1 MKKIYISIFAI
12 SLTISAFAQ
21 IDSQGLTVENIKKA
35 KTNLE
40 LNSNKF
46 TASTLLP
53 IWSEDFANGIPT
65 TWENSTVPWVYR
77 GTSTS
82 PSNQVG
88 GQGAYSGI
96 SNSPSTNNPISS
108 PTASNGF
115 LIFDSDYYDNNGVA
129 GAFGTGSYPTPHNGE
144 LLTDMIDLSSY
155 SDVTLKMNSYF
166 RTYAGQAFIDFYV
179 SGVFQER
186 LQVHTNLAVN
196 ESSSIDEVILS
207 RIPFSVVGNSDV
219 QMSFVF
225 EGSTNSNNGFSG
237 YYFWQMDDLE
247 LIETPLNMI
256 EIEDVVVGGFWL
268 DYSNYTGSGL
278 NTIIGLDYTVTP
290 TSQLANHP
298 YVIEG
303 VLRNSGANDQL
314 STLKYEVYGAAGSY
328 SGASIP
334 TNVNAN
340 SATNT
345 MDSMVVA
352 ANPPL
357 SPVVGAYG
365 VSIWAESDSSGVIT
379 NTSDTV
385 LRGIEISDYIYAKD
399 YGTDING
406 DAPANWIVG
415 GPEDQWHF
423 TTRFEMYADE
433 QLYSLRVYIS
443 DESVAG
449 AEIKA
454 VVYEL
459 DTTISNA
466 DGGVILL
473 NESDNYTI
481 TTQDLGAWV
490 DILFDSPVDLY
501 NGYAYEVGIAGF
513 VHPTDSAF
521 IGTSGLS
528 MYNGEHSVFDEFGLN
543 PNDAANQGVPT
554 WYYLTRTPMVRMNFD
569 PSSVSAVSDMK
580 QTTFTTYPNPTN
592 GIFIIELGEVAKY
605 DVTVNNVLG
614 QTVLST
620 VTNGINTTIDLS
632 AFDKG
637 IYTVELKDEN
647 AIYTEKVI
655 VE

>member
-46 TASTLLP
+46 TASTLLT
-53 IWSEDFANGIPT
+53 IWSEDFDSGIPS

-77 GTSTS
+77 GASTS
-82 PSNQVG
+82 PSNSVG

-96 SNSPSTNNPISS
+96 NNSPSTNNPISS

-115 LIFDSDYYDNNGVA
+115 LIFDSDYFDNNGVA

-256 EIEDVVVGGFWL
+256 EIEDVVVGGFWI
-268 DYSNYTGSGL
+268 DYANYTGSGL

-385 LRGIEISDYIYAKD
+385 IKGIEISDYIYAKD
-399 YGTDING
+399 NGTDVNG
-406 DAPANWIVG
+406 DPAGNWIVG

-433 QLYSLRVYIS
+433 QLTSLRVYIS

-569 PSSVSAVSDMK
+569 PSSVSAVSDVK
-580 QTTFTTYPNPTN
+580 QTIFNTYPNPTN

-620 VTNGINTTIDLS
+620 ITNGMNTTIDLS

-637 IYTVELKDEN
+637 IYTVELKDAN

>member
-1 MKKIYISIFAI
+1 MKKIYISIFALSI
-12 SLTISAFAQ
+12 AISAFSQ
-21 IDSQGLTVENIKKA
+21 IDSRALTIEDGKKA
-35 KTNLE
+35 KKNIAS
-40 LNSNKF
+40 NSNKF
-46 TASTLLP
+46 TVSSSLP
-53 IWSEDFANGIPT
+53 IWSEDFANGLPA

-77 GTSTS
+77 GGQTS
-82 PSNQVG
+82 PSNAVG
-88 GQGAYSGI
+88 SQGAYASAGD
-96 SNSPSTNNPISS
+96 PISS
-108 PTASNGF
+108 PTSNNGF

-186 LQVHTNLAVN
+186 VQVHANLAVN
-196 ESSSIDEVILS
+196 ESSFVDEVILS
-207 RIPFSVVGNSDV
+207 RIPFSVVGNADV

-225 EGSTNSNNGFSG
+225 EGSANSNNGFSG
-237 YYFWQMDDLE
+237 YYFWQMDDIE

-256 EIEDVVVGGFWL
+256 EIEDVVVGGFWI
-268 DYSNYTGSGL
+268 DYANYTGSGL

-290 TSQLANHP
+290 VSQLANHP

-303 VLRNSGANDQL
+303 VLRNSGANDQT

-328 SGASIP
+328 SGTSNSTIVA
-334 TNVNAN
+334 AY
-340 SATNT
+340 SATNVI
-345 MDSMVVA
+345 DSMVVA

-357 SPVVGAYG
+357 SPVIGAYE
-365 VSIWAESDSSGVIT
+365 VSIWAESDSLGLIT
-379 NTSDTV
+379 TTSDTL

-399 YGTDING
+399 NGTNING
-406 DAPANWIVG
+406 SSDDNWIVG
-415 GPEDQWHF
+415 GPGDQWHF

-433 QLYSLRVYIS
+433 SLYALRAYIS
-443 DESVAG
+443 DESVVG

-473 NESDNYTI
+473 NESDNYAI
-481 TTQDLGAWV
+481 TAQDLGAWV
-490 DILFDSPVDLY
+490 DIVFADPVDLY
-501 NGYAYEVGIAGF
+501 SGYAYEVGVAGF

-521 IGTSGLS
+521 IGTSGQS
-528 MYNGEHSVFDEFGLN
+528 MYNGEHSLFDEFGLN
-543 PNDAANQGVPT
+543 PNDVANQGLPT

-569 PSSVSAVSDMK
+569 PGNANSVADMK
-580 QTTFTTYPNPTN
+580 QTIFTTYPNPSN
-592 GIFIIELGEVAKY
+592 GIFIIELGQVAKY
-605 DVTVNNVLG
+605 NVLVSNVLG
-614 QTVLST
+614 QIVFSAT
-620 VTNGINTTIDLS
+620 INEMSTTIDLS
-632 AFDKG
+632 SFDKG
-637 IYTVELKDEN
+637 IYTVELKNEKEV
-647 AIYTEKVI
+647 YTEKVI

>member
-82 PSNQVG
+82 PNNQVG

-129 GAFGTGSYPTPHNGE
+129 GAFGTGIYPTPHNGE

-256 EIEDVVVGGFWL
+256 EIEDVVVGGFW
-268 DYSNYTGSGL
+268 
-278 NTIIGLDYTVTP
+278 I
-290 TSQLANHP
+290 
-298 YVIEG
+298 
-303 VLRNSGANDQL
+303 
-314 STLKYEVYGAAGSY
+314 
-328 SGASIP
+328 
-334 TNVNAN
+334 
-340 SATNT
+340 
-345 MDSMVVA
+345 
-352 ANPPL
+352 
-357 SPVVGAYG
+357 
-365 VSIWAESDSSGVIT
+365 
-379 NTSDTV
+379 
-385 LRGIEISDYIYAKD
+385 
-399 YGTDING
+399 
-406 DAPANWIVG
+406 
-415 GPEDQWHF
+415 
-423 TTRFEMYADE
+423 
-433 QLYSLRVYIS
+433 
-443 DESVAG
+443 
-449 AEIKA
+449 
-454 VVYEL
+454 
-459 DTTISNA
+459 
-466 DGGVILL
+466 
-473 NESDNYTI
+473 
-481 TTQDLGAWV
+481 
-490 DILFDSPVDLY
+490 
-501 NGYAYEVGIAGF
+501 
-513 VHPTDSAF
+513 
-521 IGTSGLS
+521 
-528 MYNGEHSVFDEFGLN
+528 
-543 PNDAANQGVPT
+543 
-554 WYYLTRTPMVRMNFD
+554 
-569 PSSVSAVSDMK
+569 
-580 QTTFTTYPNPTN
+580 
-592 GIFIIELGEVAKY
+592 
-605 DVTVNNVLG
+605 
-614 QTVLST
+614 
-620 VTNGINTTIDLS
+620 
-632 AFDKG
+632 
-637 IYTVELKDEN
+637 
-647 AIYTEKVI
+647 
-655 VE
+655 

>member
-1 MKKIYISIFAI
+1 MKKIYISIFAL
-12 SLTISAFAQ
+12 SLAINAFTQ
-21 IDSQGLTVENIKKA
+21 IDSQGLTVEDVKKV
-35 KTNLE
+35 KKNLE
-40 LNSNKF
+40 LNSNKL
-46 TASTLLP
+46 TASAISP

-96 SNSPSTNNPISS
+96 TNSPSTNNPISS
-108 PTASNGF
+108 PTSNNGF

-129 GAFGTGSYPTPHNGE
+129 GAFGTGIYPTPHNGE
-144 LLTDMIDLSSY
+144 LLTEMIDLSSY

-207 RIPFSVVGNSDV
+207 RIPFSVVGNADV

-247 LIETPLNMI
+247 LIETPLNII
-256 EIEDVVVGGFWL
+256 EIEDVVVGGFWI
-268 DYSNYTGSGL
+268 DYANYSGSGL

-298 YVIEG
+298 YVVEG
-303 VLRNSGANDQL
+303 VLRNSGANDQMT
-314 STLKYEVYGAAGSY
+314 TLKYEVYGASGSY
-328 SGASIP
+328 SGASIA
-334 TNVNAN
+334 TNVSAN
-340 SATNT
+340 SAINNI
-345 MDSMVVA
+345 DSMVVA
-352 ANPPL
+352 ANPSL
-357 SPVVGAYG
+357 SPVVGNYG
-365 VSIWAESDSSGVIT
+365 VSIWAESDSSGVIIA
-379 NTSDTV
+379 TSDTV

-399 YGTDING
+399 NGTDING
-406 DAPANWIVG
+406 DPDGNWIVG
-415 GPEDQWHF
+415 GPDDQWHF

-433 QLYSLRVYIS
+433 QLTSLRTYIS

-454 VVYEL
+454 IVYEL

-481 TTQDLGAWV
+481 TAQDLGAWV
-490 DILFDSPVDLY
+490 DIPFADPVDLY

-521 IGTSGLS
+521 IGTSGQS
-528 MYNGEHSVFDEFGLN
+528 MYNGEHSLFDEFGLN
-543 PNDAANQGVPT
+543 PNDVANQGIPT

-569 PSSVSAVSDMK
+569 PSNISSFYDLK
-580 QTTFTTYPNPTN
+580 QTIFTIYPNPTN
-592 GIFIIELGEVAKY
+592 GIFIVELGEVAKY
-605 DVTVNNVLG
+605 DITVNNVLG
-614 QTVLST
+614 QTVFST
-620 VTNGINTTIDLS
+620 STNGMNTNINLS
-632 AFDKG
+632 EFDKG

-647 AIYTEKVI
+647 SIYIEKII

>member
-1 MKKIYISIFAI
+1 MKKLYISIFAL
-12 SLTISAFAQ
+12 SLTISALSQ
-21 IDSQGLTVENIKKA
+21 IDSQILTIEGGKKS
-35 KTNLE
+35 KQNLE

-46 TASTLLP
+46 AVPASLP
-53 IWSEDFANGIPT
+53 FWSEDFTNGIPT

-77 GTSTS
+77 GTSAFPNNS
-82 PSNQVG
+82 VG

-96 SNSPSTNNPISS
+96 SNSPSTNDPISS
-108 PTASNGF
+108 PTANNGF

-129 GAFGTGSYPTPHNGE
+129 GAFGSGSYPTPHNGE
-144 LLTDMIDLSSY
+144 LLTEMIDLSSY

-179 SGVFQER
+179 SGVFVER
-186 LQVHTNLAVN
+186 IQVHTNLAVN
-196 ESSSIDEVILS
+196 ESSFIDEVIMA
-207 RIPFSVVGNSDV
+207 RVPFSVVGNADV
-219 QMSFVF
+219 QISFVF

-247 LIETPLNMI
+247 LIETPLNLI
-256 EIEDVVVGGFWL
+256 DIEDIVVGGFWI
-268 DYSNYTGSGL
+268 DYVNYTGSGSNDL
-278 NTIIGLDYTVTP
+278 VGLDYTVTP
-290 TSQLANHP
+290 VSQLANHP

-303 VLRNSGANDQL
+303 VLRNSGASDQM

-328 SGASIP
+328 SGGSNPI
-334 TNVNAN
+334 NVSAY

-345 MDSMVVA
+345 VDSIVVA

-357 SPVVGAYG
+357 SPAVGAYG
-365 VSIWAESDSSGVIT
+365 VSIWAESDSLGVIT
-379 NTSDTV
+379 ATSDTV

-399 YGTDING
+399 NGTNANG
-406 DAPANWIVG
+406 NPDGNWIVG
-415 GPEDQWHF
+415 GPGDQWHF
-423 TTRFEMYADE
+423 TTRFEMYANE
-433 QLYSLRVYIS
+433 SLYALRTYIS
-443 DESVAG
+443 DESVVG

-454 VVYEL
+454 VVYEV

-466 DGGVILL
+466 DGGVILWD
-473 NESDNYTI
+473 ESDNYII
-481 TTQDLGAWV
+481 TSQDLGAWV
-490 DILFDSPVDLY
+490 DIVFSSPVDLY

-521 IGTSGLS
+521 IGTSGQS
-528 MYNGEHSVFDEFGLN
+528 MYNGEHSLFDEFGLN

-569 PSSVSAVSDMK
+569 PGSASTVSDMK
-580 QTTFTTYPNPTN
+580 QTIFTTFPNPTN
-592 GIFIIELGEVAKY
+592 GIFIIKLGEVAKY

-614 QTVLST
+614 QTVFSSSI
-620 VTNGINTTIDLS
+620 NGINTTIDLS
-632 AFDKG
+632 TFDKG

-647 AIYTEKVI
+647 VIYTEKII

>member
-1 MKKIYISIFAI
+1 MKKLYISIFAL

-21 IDSQGLTVENIKKA
+21 MDSQGLTVENGKKA
-35 KTNLE
+35 KQNLE

-46 TASTLLP
+46 TTSAPLT

-77 GTSTS
+77 GASTS
-82 PSNQVG
+82 PSNAVG

-96 SNSPSTNNPISS
+96 NNSPSTNNPISS
-108 PTASNGF
+108 PTANNGF
-115 LIFDSDYYDNNGVA
+115 LIFDSDYYDNNGAA
-129 GAFGTGSYPTPHNGE
+129 GAFGSGTYPTPHNGE

-155 SDVTLKMNSYF
+155 SDVTLKMNSFF
-166 RTYAGQAFIDFYV
+166 RTYAGQAFIDFYF

-186 LQVHTNLAVN
+186 VQVHTNLAVN
-196 ESSSIDEVILS
+196 ESSFIDEVILL
-207 RIPFSVVGNSDV
+207 RVPFSVVGNADV

-237 YYFWQMDDLE
+237 YYFWQIDDLE
-247 LIETPLNMI
+247 LIETPLNLI
-256 EIEDVVVGGFWL
+256 EIEDVVVGGFWI
-268 DYSNYTGSGL
+268 DYANYTALGST
-278 NTIIGLDYTVTP
+278 TIVGLDYTVTP

-303 VLRNSGANDQL
+303 VLRNSGASDQM

-328 SGASIP
+328 SGASNAI
-334 TNVNAN
+334 NVNA
-340 SATNT
+340 SSSTNAV
-345 MDSMVVA
+345 DSMVVA

-357 SPVVGAYG
+357 SPAVGAYG
-365 VSIWAESDSSGVIT
+365 ISIWAESDSSGVIT
-379 NTSDTV
+379 TSSDTV
-385 LRGIEISDYIYAKD
+385 IRGIEISNYIYAKD
-399 YGTDING
+399 NGTNASG
-406 DAPANWIVG
+406 DPSGNWIVG
-415 GPEDQWHF
+415 GPGDQWHF

-433 QLYSLRVYIS
+433 SLYALRTYIS
-443 DESVAG
+443 DESVIG

-473 NESDNYTI
+473 DESDNYII
-481 TTQDLGAWV
+481 TAQDLGAWV
-490 DILFDSPVDLY
+490 DIPFDGVVDLY
-501 NGYAYEVGIAGF
+501 NGWAYEVGIAGF

-521 IGTSGLS
+521 IGTSGQS
-528 MYNGEHSVFDEFGLN
+528 MYNGEHSLFDEFGLN
-543 PNDAANQGVPT
+543 PNDVANQGVPT
-554 WYYLTRTPMVRMNFD
+554 WYYLTRTPMVRMNFE
-569 PSSVSAVSDMK
+569 PGSINAVSDMQ
-580 QTTFTTYPNPTN
+580 QTIFTAYPNPTN
-592 GIFIIELGEVAKY
+592 GIFTIKLGEVANY

-614 QTVLST
+614 QTVFST
-620 VTNGINTTIDLS
+620 STNGMNTSIDLS
-632 AFDKG
+632 SFDKG

-647 AIYTEKVI
+647 AIYTEKLI

>member
-1 MKKIYISIFAI
+1 MKKLYISIFALSI
-12 SLTISAFAQ
+12 TISAFAQ
-21 IDSQGLTVENIKKA
+21 IESQGLTIEEGKKV
-35 KTNLE
+35 KKNLE
-40 LNSNKF
+40 YSNKF
-46 TASTLLP
+46 NALATIP

-77 GTSTS
+77 GSSTS

-129 GAFGTGSYPTPHNGE
+129 GAFGTGIYPTPHNGE

-186 LQVHTNLAVN
+186 LQVHANLAVN

-207 RIPFSVVGNSDV
+207 RIPFSVVGNADV

-225 EGSTNSNNGFSG
+225 EGSTNSNNGFFG

-256 EIEDVVVGGFWL
+256 EIEDVVIGGFWI
-268 DYSNYTGSGL
+268 DYANYTGSGL

-290 TSQLANHP
+290 TSQLVNHP

-303 VLRNSGANDQL
+303 VLRNFGANDQL
-314 STLKYEVYGAAGSY
+314 TTLKYEVYGSAGSY

-340 SATNT
+340 SAVNT
-345 MDSMVVA
+345 IDSIIVA
-352 ANPPL
+352 ANPSL
-357 SPVVGAYG
+357 SPIVGSYG
-365 VSIWAESDSSGVIT
+365 VSIWAESDSLGVIIAA
-379 NTSDTV
+379 SDTV

-399 YGTDING
+399 NGTDTNG
-406 DAPANWIVG
+406 DPDNSWIVG
-415 GPEDQWHF
+415 GPDDQWHF

-433 QLYSLRVYIS
+433 QLTSIRVYIS
-443 DESVAG
+443 DESIAG

-454 VVYEL
+454 IVYEL

-481 TTQDLGAWV
+481 AAQDLGAWV
-490 DILFDSPVDLY
+490 DIIFDSPIDLY
-501 NGYAYEVGIAGF
+501 NGYAYEVGVAGF

-521 IGTSGLS
+521 IGTSGQS
-528 MYNGEHSVFDEFGLN
+528 MYNGEHSSFDEFGLN
-543 PNDAANQGVPT
+543 PNDLANQGVPT
-554 WYYLTRTPMVRMNFD
+554 WYYLTRTPMVRMNFN
-569 PSSVSAVSDMK
+569 PTLISAVTDVK
-580 QTTFTTYPNPTN
+580 QTIFTSYPNPTN
-592 GIFIIELGEVAKY
+592 GIFFIELGKVAKY
-605 DVTVNNVLG
+605 NVKVNDVLG

-620 VTNGINTTIDLS
+620 VINGLNTTIDLS
-632 AFDKG
+632 SFAKG

-647 AIYTEKVI
+647 KIYTEKVI

>member
-1 MKKIYISIFAI
+1 MKKIYISIFALSI
-12 SLTISAFAQ
+12 AISAFSQ
-21 IDSQGLTVENIKKA
+21 IDSRALTIEDGKKA
-35 KTNLE
+35 KKNIAS
-40 LNSNKF
+40 NSNKF
-46 TASTLLP
+46 TVSSSLP
-53 IWSEDFANGIPT
+53 IWSEDFANGLPA

-77 GTSTS
+77 GGQTS
-82 PSNQVG
+82 PSNAVG
-88 GQGAYSGI
+88 SQGAYASAGD
-96 SNSPSTNNPISS
+96 PISS
-108 PTASNGF
+108 PTSNNGF

-186 LQVHTNLAVN
+186 VQVHANLAVN
-196 ESSSIDEVILS
+196 ESSFVDEVILS
-207 RIPFSVVGNSDV
+207 RIPFSVVGNADV

-225 EGSTNSNNGFSG
+225 EGSVNSNNGFSG
-237 YYFWQMDDLE
+237 YYFWQMDDIE

-256 EIEDVVVGGFWL
+256 EIEDVVVGGFWI
-268 DYSNYTGSGL
+268 DYANYTGSGL

-290 TSQLANHP
+290 VSQLANHP

-303 VLRNSGANDQL
+303 VLRNSGANDQT

-328 SGASIP
+328 SGTSNP
-334 TNVNAN
+334 TIVAAY
-340 SATNT
+340 SATNVI
-345 MDSMVVA
+345 DSMVVA

-357 SPVVGAYG
+357 SPVIGAYE
-365 VSIWAESDSSGVIT
+365 VSIWAESDSLGLIT
-379 NTSDTV
+379 TTSDTL

-399 YGTDING
+399 NGTNING
-406 DAPANWIVG
+406 SSDDNWIVG
-415 GPEDQWHF
+415 GPGDQWHF

-433 QLYSLRVYIS
+433 SLYALRAYIS
-443 DESVAG
+443 DESVVG

-473 NESDNYTI
+473 NESDNYAI
-481 TTQDLGAWV
+481 TAQDLGAWV
-490 DILFDSPVDLY
+490 DIVFADPVDLY
-501 NGYAYEVGIAGF
+501 SGYAYEVGVAGF

-521 IGTSGLS
+521 IGTSGQS

-543 PNDAANQGVPT
+543 PNDVANQGLPT

-569 PSSVSAVSDMK
+569 PGNANSVADMK
-580 QTTFTTYPNPTN
+580 QTIFTTYPNPSN
-592 GIFIIELGEVAKY
+592 GIFIIELGQVAKY
-605 DVTVNNVLG
+605 NVLVSNVLG
-614 QTVLST
+614 QIVFSAT
-620 VTNGINTTIDLS
+620 INEMSTTIDLS
-632 AFDKG
+632 SFDKG
-637 IYTVELKDEN
+637 IYTVELKNEKEV
-647 AIYTEKVI
+647 YTEKVI

>member
-1 MKKIYISIFAI
+1 MKKIYTSIFAL
-12 SLTISAFAQ
+12 SLAINAFAQ
-21 IDSQGLTVENIKKA
+21 IDSQGLTVEDVKKV
-35 KTNLE
+35 KKNLE

-46 TASTLLP
+46 TASAISP

-96 SNSPSTNNPISS
+96 TNSPSTNNPISS
-108 PTASNGF
+108 PTSNNGF

-129 GAFGTGSYPTPHNGE
+129 GAFGTGIYPTPHNGE
-144 LLTDMIDLSSY
+144 LLTEMIDLSSY

-207 RIPFSVVGNSDV
+207 RIPFSVVGNADV

-247 LIETPLNMI
+247 LIETPLNII
-256 EIEDVVVGGFWL
+256 EIEDVVVGGFWI
-268 DYSNYTGSGL
+268 DYANYSASGL

-298 YVIEG
+298 YVVEG
-303 VLRNSGANDQL
+303 VLRNSGANDQMT
-314 STLKYEVYGAAGSY
+314 TLKYEVYGASGSY
-328 SGASIP
+328 SGASIA
-334 TNVNAN
+334 TNVSAN
-340 SATNT
+340 SAINNI
-345 MDSMVVA
+345 DSMVVA
-352 ANPPL
+352 ANPSL
-357 SPVVGAYG
+357 SPVVGNYG
-365 VSIWAESDSSGVIT
+365 VSIWAESDSSGVIIA
-379 NTSDTV
+379 TSDTV

-399 YGTDING
+399 NGTDING
-406 DAPANWIVG
+406 DPDGNWIVG
-415 GPEDQWHF
+415 GPDDQWHF

-433 QLYSLRVYIS
+433 QLTSLRTYIS

-454 VVYEL
+454 IVYEL

-481 TTQDLGAWV
+481 TAQDLGAWV
-490 DILFDSPVDLY
+490 DIPFADPVDLY

-521 IGTSGLS
+521 IGTSGQS
-528 MYNGEHSVFDEFGLN
+528 MYNGEHSLFDEFGLN
-543 PNDAANQGVPT
+543 PNDVANQGIPT

-569 PSSVSAVSDMK
+569 PSNVSSFYDLK
-580 QTTFTTYPNPTN
+580 QTIFTIYPNPTN
-592 GIFIIELGEVAKY
+592 GIFIVELGEVAKY
-605 DVTVNNVLG
+605 NITVNNVLG
-614 QTVLST
+614 KTVFST
-620 VTNGINTTIDLS
+620 STNGMNTNINLS
-632 AFDKG
+632 EFDKG
-637 IYTVELKDEN
+637 IYTVELKDKN
-647 AIYTEKVI
+647 SIYIEKII

>member
-1 MKKIYISIFAI
+1 MKKICISILAL
-12 SLTISAFAQ
+12 SLTISAF
-21 IDSQGLTVENIKKA
+21 SQVDPHFLTIEDGKKA
-35 KTNLE
+35 KKKLV

-46 TASTLLP
+46 TVPASIP
-53 IWSEDFANGIPT
+53 IWSEDFDNGIPT

-96 SNSPSTNNPISS
+96 NNNPSTNNPISS
-108 PTASNGF
+108 PTANNGF
-115 LIFDSDYYDNNGVA
+115 LIFDSDYYDNNGMV
-129 GAFGTGSYPTPHNGE
+129 GAFGTGMYPTPHNGE

-179 SGVFQER
+179 SGIFQER
-186 LQVHTNLAVN
+186 VQVHTNLAVN
-196 ESSSIDEVILS
+196 ESSFVDEVILS
-207 RIPFSVVGNSDV
+207 RIPFSVVGNADV

-225 EGSTNSNNGFSG
+225 EGSTNSNNNFSG

-256 EIEDVVVGGFWL
+256 EIEDVVVGGFWI
-268 DYSNYTGSGL
+268 DYANYDGLGS

-303 VLRNSGANDQL
+303 VLRNTGANDQV

-328 SGASIP
+328 SGASNA
-334 TNVNAN
+334 TNVSAY

-345 MDSMVVA
+345 IDSMVVA
-352 ANPPL
+352 ANPSL
-357 SPVVGAYG
+357 FPVVGNYG
-365 VSIWAESDSSGVIT
+365 VSIWAESDSSGVIIA
-379 NTSDTV
+379 TSDTV
-385 LRGIEISDYIYAKD
+385 IRGIAISDYIYAKD
-399 YGTDING
+399 NGTDING
-406 DAPANWIVG
+406 DPDGNWIVG
-415 GPEDQWHF
+415 GPDDQWHF

-433 QLYSLRVYIS
+433 QLTSLRTYIS

-454 VVYEL
+454 IVYEL
-459 DTTISNA
+459 DTTISNT

-481 TTQDLGAWV
+481 TVQDLGAWV
-490 DILFDSPVDLY
+490 DIVFSSPVDLY

-521 IGTSGLS
+521 IGTSGQS
-528 MYNGEHSVFDEFGLN
+528 MYNGEHSLFDEFGLN
-543 PNDAANQGVPT
+543 PNDVANQGLPT

-569 PSSVSAVSDMK
+569 PGNANSATDMK
-580 QTTFTTYPNPTN
+580 QTIFTTYPNPSN
-592 GIFIIELGEVAKY
+592 GIFIIELGQVAKY
-605 DVTVNNVLG
+605 NVSVSNVLG
-614 QTVLST
+614 QIVFST
-620 VTNGINTTIDLS
+620 TINGMNTNIDLS
-632 AFDKG
+632 SFDKG
-637 IYTVELKDEN
+637 IYTIELKNEKEV
-647 AIYTEKVI
+647 YTEKVI
-655 VE
+655 IE

>member
-82 PSNQVG
+82 PNNQVG

-328 SGASIP
+328 LGASIP

-385 LRGIEISDYIYAKD
+385 IKGIEISDYIYAKD
-399 YGTDING
+399 NGTDING
-406 DAPANWIVG
+406 DPAGNWIVG

-433 QLYSLRVYIS
+433 QLTSLRVYIS

-569 PSSVSAVSDMK
+569 PSSVSAVSDVK
-580 QTTFTTYPNPTN
+580 QTIFNTYPNPTN

-605 DVTVNNVLG
+605 DVRVNNVLG

-655 VE
+655 IE

>member
-1 MKKIYISIFAI
+1 MKKLYISIFAL
-12 SLTISAFAQ
+12 SLTISALSQ
-21 IDSQGLTVENIKKA
+21 IDSQILTIEGGKKS
-35 KTNLE
+35 KQNLE

-46 TASTLLP
+46 AVPASLP
-53 IWSEDFANGIPT
+53 FWSEDFTNGIPT

-77 GTSTS
+77 GTSTFPNNS
-82 PSNQVG
+82 VG

-96 SNSPSTNNPISS
+96 SNSPSTNDPISS
-108 PTASNGF
+108 PTANNGF

-129 GAFGTGSYPTPHNGE
+129 GAFGSGSYPTPHNGE
-144 LLTDMIDLSSY
+144 LLTEMIDLSSY

-179 SGVFQER
+179 SGVFVER
-186 LQVHTNLAVN
+186 IQVHTNLAVN
-196 ESSSIDEVILS
+196 ESSFIDEVIMA
-207 RIPFSVVGNSDV
+207 RVPFSVVGNADV
-219 QMSFVF
+219 QISFVF

-247 LIETPLNMI
+247 LIETPLNLI
-256 EIEDVVVGGFWL
+256 DIEDIVVGGFWI
-268 DYSNYTGSGL
+268 DYVNYTGSGSNDL
-278 NTIIGLDYTVTP
+278 VGLDYTVTP
-290 TSQLANHP
+290 VSQLANHP

-303 VLRNSGANDQL
+303 VLRNSGASDQM

-328 SGASIP
+328 SGGSNPI
-334 TNVNAN
+334 NVSAY

-345 MDSMVVA
+345 VDSIVVA

-357 SPVVGAYG
+357 SPAVGAYG
-365 VSIWAESDSSGVIT
+365 VSIWAESDSLGVIT
-379 NTSDTV
+379 ATSDTV

-399 YGTDING
+399 NGTNANG
-406 DAPANWIVG
+406 NPDGNWIVG
-415 GPEDQWHF
+415 GPGDQWHF
-423 TTRFEMYADE
+423 TTRFEMYANE
-433 QLYSLRVYIS
+433 SLYALRTYIS
-443 DESVAG
+443 DESVVG

-454 VVYEL
+454 VVYEV

-466 DGGVILL
+466 DGGVILWD
-473 NESDNYTI
+473 ESDNYII
-481 TTQDLGAWV
+481 TSQDLGAWV
-490 DILFDSPVDLY
+490 DIVFSSPVDLY

-521 IGTSGLS
+521 IGTSGQS
-528 MYNGEHSVFDEFGLN
+528 MYNGEHSLFDEFGLN

-569 PSSVSAVSDMK
+569 PGSASTVSDMK
-580 QTTFTTYPNPTN
+580 QTIFTTFPNPTN
-592 GIFIIELGEVAKY
+592 GIFIIKLGEVAKY

-614 QTVLST
+614 QTVFSSSI
-620 VTNGINTTIDLS
+620 NGINTTIDLS
-632 AFDKG
+632 TFDKG

-647 AIYTEKVI
+647 VIYTEKII

>member
-12 SLTISAFAQ
+12 SLTISAFSQ

-35 KTNLE
+35 KKNLE
-40 LNSNKF
+40 FNSNKF

-77 GTSTS
+77 GNSTS

-96 SNSPSTNNPISS
+96 NNSPSTNTPISS

-129 GAFGTGSYPTPHNGE
+129 GAFGAGIYPTPHNGE

-207 RIPFSVVGNSDV
+207 RVPFSVVGNADV

-256 EIEDVVVGGFWL
+256 EIEDVVVGGFWI
-268 DYSNYTGSGL
+268 DYANYTGSGL

-328 SGASIP
+328 SGTSIP

-340 SATNT
+340 SAINT
-345 MDSMVVA
+345 IDSMVVA

-357 SPVVGAYG
+357 SPVIGAYE
-365 VSIWAESDSSGVIT
+365 VSIWAESDSSGVIIAA
-379 NTSDTV
+379 SDTV

-399 YGTDING
+399 NGTDING
-406 DAPANWIVG
+406 DPAGNWIVG
-415 GPEDQWHF
+415 GPDDQWHF

-433 QLYSLRVYIS
+433 QLSSLRVYIS

-454 VVYEL
+454 IVYEL

-481 TTQDLGAWV
+481 TTQDLGAWI
-490 DILFDSPVDLY
+490 DILFDFPIDLY
-501 NGYAYEVGIAGF
+501 SGYAYEVGIAGF

-521 IGTSGLS
+521 IGTSGQS

-543 PNDAANQGVPT
+543 PNDVANQGVPT

-569 PSSVSAVSDMK
+569 PSLISAVADVK
-580 QTTFTTYPNPTN
+580 QTIFTTYPNPTN

-605 DVTVNNVLG
+605 NVTVNNVLG
-614 QTVLST
+614 QSVLT
-620 VTNGINTTIDLS
+620 TITNGMNTTIDLS

-655 VE
+655 IE

>member
-12 SLTISAFAQ
+12 SLTISAFSQ

-35 KTNLE
+35 KKNLE
-40 LNSNKF
+40 FNSNKF

-77 GTSTS
+77 GNSTS

-96 SNSPSTNNPISS
+96 NNSPSTNTPISS

-129 GAFGTGSYPTPHNGE
+129 GAFGAGIYPTPHNGE

-207 RIPFSVVGNSDV
+207 RVPFSVVGNADV

-256 EIEDVVVGGFWL
+256 EIEDVVVGGFWI
-268 DYSNYTGSGL
+268 DYANYTGSGL

-340 SATNT
+340 SAINT
-345 MDSMVVA
+345 IDSMVVA

-357 SPVVGAYG
+357 SPVIGAYE
-365 VSIWAESDSSGVIT
+365 VSIWAESDSSGVIIAA
-379 NTSDTV
+379 SDTV

-399 YGTDING
+399 NGTDING
-406 DAPANWIVG
+406 DPAGNWIVG
-415 GPEDQWHF
+415 GPDDQWHF

-433 QLYSLRVYIS
+433 QLSSLRVYIS

-454 VVYEL
+454 IVYEL

-481 TTQDLGAWV
+481 TTQDLGAWI
-490 DILFDSPVDLY
+490 DILFDFPIDLY
-501 NGYAYEVGIAGF
+501 SGYAYEVGIAGF

-521 IGTSGLS
+521 IGTSGQS

-543 PNDAANQGVPT
+543 PNDVANQGVPT

-569 PSSVSAVSDMK
+569 PSLISAVADIK
-580 QTTFTTYPNPTN
+580 QTIFTTYPNPTN

-605 DVTVNNVLG
+605 NVTVNNVLG
-614 QTVLST
+614 QSVLT
-620 VTNGINTTIDLS
+620 TITNGMNTTIDLS

-655 VE
+655 IE

>member
-1 MKKIYISIFAI
+1 MKKLYISIFALSI
-12 SLTISAFAQ
+12 TISSFAQ
-21 IDSQGLTVENIKKA
+21 IESQGLTIEEGKKV
-35 KTNLE
+35 KKNLE
-40 LNSNKF
+40 YSNKF
-46 TASTLLP
+46 TVPATLP
-53 IWSEDFANGIPT
+53 IWSEDFSNGIPT

-77 GTSTS
+77 GASTS
-82 PSNQVG
+82 PTNSVG

-96 SNSPSTNNPISS
+96 NNSPSTNNPISS
-108 PTASNGF
+108 PTANNGF
-115 LIFDSDYYDNNGVA
+115 LIFDSDYYDNNGIA

-144 LLTDMIDLSSY
+144 LLTDMIDLSLY

-186 LQVHTNLAVN
+186 IQIHTNLAVN
-196 ESSSIDEVILS
+196 ESSFIDEVILS
-207 RIPFSVVGNSDV
+207 RIPFSVVGNTDV

-237 YYFWQMDDLE
+237 YYFWQIDDLE

-256 EIEDVVVGGFWL
+256 EIEDVVIGGFWI

-290 TSQLANHP
+290 TSQLVNHP

-303 VLRNSGANDQL
+303 VLRNTGASDQI
-314 STLKYEVYGAAGSY
+314 SSLKYEVYGQAGSY
-328 SGASIP
+328 SGASTAVPLI
-334 TNVNAN
+334 AY
-340 SATNT
+340 SALNNI
-345 MDSMVVA
+345 DSIVVA

-357 SPVVGAYG
+357 SPAVGSYG
-365 VSIWAESDSSGVIT
+365 LSIWAESDSSGVIIT
-379 NTSDTV
+379 TSDTV

-399 YGTDING
+399 NGTDING
-406 DAPANWIVG
+406 DPDDNWIVG
-415 GPEDQWHF
+415 GPGDQWHF

-433 QLYSLRVYIS
+433 SLYALRAYIS
-443 DESVAG
+443 NESVIG

-454 VVYEL
+454 IVYEL

-473 NESDNYTI
+473 NESDNYAI
-481 TTQDLGAWV
+481 TAQDLGAWV
-490 DILFDSPVDLY
+490 DIVFSDPVDLY
-501 NGYAYEVGIAGF
+501 SGYAYEVGVAGF

-521 IGTSGLS
+521 IGTSGQS
-528 MYNGEHSVFDEFGLN
+528 MYNGEHSLFDEFGLN
-543 PNDAANQGVPT
+543 PNDVANQGLPT

-569 PSSVSAVSDMK
+569 PGNANSVSDI
-580 QTTFTTYPNPTN
+580 QHTIFTAYPNPTN

-605 DVTVNNVLG
+605 DVTINNVLG
-614 QTVLST
+614 QTVFSKT
-620 VTNGINTTIDLS
+620 INGMNTTIDLS
-632 AFDKG
+632 SFDKG
-637 IYTVELKDEN
+637 IYTVELKDDN
-647 AIYTEKVI
+647 AIYIEKVI

>member
-46 TASTLLP
+46 TASTTLP

-256 EIEDVVVGGFWL
+256 EIEDVVVGGFWI
-268 DYSNYTGSGL
+268 DYANYTGSGL

-365 VSIWAESDSSGVIT
+365 VSIWAESDSSGVIIT
-379 NTSDTV
+379 SSDTV

-399 YGTDING
+399 NGTDING
-406 DAPANWIVG
+406 DPAGNWIVG

-433 QLYSLRVYIS
+433 QLTSLRVYIS

-521 IGTSGLS
+521 IGTSGQS

-569 PSSVSAVSDMK
+569 PSSVSAVSDMT
-580 QTTFTTYPNPTN
+580 QTIFNTYPNPTN

-620 VTNGINTTIDLS
+620 ITNGMNTTIDLS

-637 IYTVELKDEN
+637 IYTVELKDAN

>member
-1 MKKIYISIFAI
+1 MKKIYISIFAL
-12 SLTISAFAQ
+12 SLTISAFSQ
-21 IDSQGLTVENIKKA
+21 IDSQGLTVEDGKKA
-35 KTNLE
+35 KQNLE
-40 LNSNKF
+40 FNSNKF
-46 TASTLLP
+46 TVPASFP
-53 IWSEDFANGIPT
+53 FWSEDFNNGIPT
-65 TWENSTVPWVYR
+65 TWENSTVAWVYR
-77 GTSTS
+77 GVQTS
-82 PSNQVG
+82 PSNSVG

-96 SNSPSTNNPISS
+96 NNSPSTNNPISS
-108 PTASNGF
+108 PTANNGF

-129 GAFGTGSYPTPHNGE
+129 GAFGSGIYPTPHNGE

-186 LQVHTNLAVN
+186 IQVHTNLAVN
-196 ESSSIDEVILS
+196 ASSSIDEVILT
-207 RIPFSVVGNSDV
+207 RIPFSVVGNADV

-256 EIEDVVVGGFWL
+256 EIEDIVVGGFWI
-268 DYSNYTGSGL
+268 DYANYTGSGS
-278 NTIIGLDYTVTP
+278 NTLVGLDYTVTP
-290 TSQLANHP
+290 VSQLANHP

-303 VLRNSGANDQL
+303 VLRNSGASDQM
-314 STLKYEVYGAAGSY
+314 SILKYEVYGAVGTY
-328 SGASIP
+328 SGASNPI
-334 TNVNAN
+334 NVNAY

-345 MDSMVVA
+345 VDSIVVA

-357 SPVVGAYG
+357 SPPIGAYG

-379 NTSDTV
+379 ASSDTV

-399 YGTDING
+399 NGTGASG
-406 DAPANWIVG
+406 DPDDNWIVG

-433 QLYSLRVYIS
+433 SLYALRAYIS
-443 DESVAG
+443 DESVVG

-454 VVYEL
+454 VVYEV

-466 DGGVILL
+466 DGGVILWD
-473 NESDNYTI
+473 ESDNYTI
-481 TTQDLGAWV
+481 TAQDLGAWV
-490 DILFDSPVDLY
+490 DIVFAGPVDLY

-521 IGTSGLS
+521 IGTSGQS
-528 MYNGEHSVFDEFGLN
+528 MYDGEHSLFDEFGLN
-543 PNDAANQGVPT
+543 PNDVANQGIPT

-569 PSSVSAVSDMK
+569 PGNANVVSDMMH
-580 QTTFTTYPNPTN
+580 TIFTTYPNPTN
-592 GIFIIELGEVAKY
+592 GIFTIKLGQVANY

-614 QTVLST
+614 QTVFSST
-620 VTNGINTTIDLS
+620 TNGMNTNIDLS
-632 AFDKG
+632 SFDKG
-637 IYTVELKDEN
+637 VYTVELKDEN
-647 AIYTEKVI
+647 EIYTEKII

>member
-65 TWENSTVPWVYR
+65 SWENSTVSWVYR
-77 GTSTS
+77 GPSTS
-82 PSNQVG
+82 PNNQVG

-96 SNSPSTNNPISS
+96 NNSPSTNNPISS

-268 DYSNYTGSGL
+268 DYANYTGSGL

-385 LRGIEISDYIYAKD
+385 IKGIEISDYIYAKD
-399 YGTDING
+399 NGTDVNG
-406 DAPANWIVG
+406 DPAGNWIVG

-433 QLYSLRVYIS
+433 QLTSLRVYIS

-580 QTTFTTYPNPTN
+580 QTIFNTYPNPTN
-592 GIFIIELGEVAKY
+592 GIFIIELGEVSKY

-620 VTNGINTTIDLS
+620 VTNGMNTNIDLS

-637 IYTVELKDEN
+637 IYSVELKDAN

>member
-82 PSNQVG
+82 PNNQVG

-115 LIFDSDYYDNNGVA
+115 LIFDSDYFDNNGVA

-256 EIEDVVVGGFWL
+256 EIEDVVVGGFWI
-268 DYSNYTGSGL
+268 DYANYTGSGL

-385 LRGIEISDYIYAKD
+385 IKGIEISDYIYAKD
-399 YGTDING
+399 NGTDING
-406 DAPANWIVG
+406 DPAGNWIVG

-433 QLYSLRVYIS
+433 QLTSLRVYIS

-569 PSSVSAVSDMK
+569 PSSVSAVSDVK

-620 VTNGINTTIDLS
+620 VTNGMNTTIDLS

-655 VE
+655 IE

>member
-65 TWENSTVPWVYR
+65 SWENSTVSWVYR
-77 GTSTS
+77 GPSTS
-82 PSNQVG
+82 PNNQVG

-96 SNSPSTNNPISS
+96 NNSPSTNNPISS

-129 GAFGTGSYPTPHNGE
+129 GAFGTGIYPTPHNGE

-256 EIEDVVVGGFWL
+256 EIEDVVVGGFWI
-268 DYSNYTGSGL
+268 DYANYTGSGL

-290 TSQLANHP
+290 ASQLANHP

-620 VTNGINTTIDLS
+620 ITNGMNTTIDLS
-632 AFDKG
+632 AFGKG

>member
-46 TASTLLP
+46 TASTTLP

-256 EIEDVVVGGFWL
+256 EIEDVVVGGFWI
-268 DYSNYTGSGL
+268 DYANYTGSGL

-365 VSIWAESDSSGVIT
+365 VSIWAESDSSGVIIT
-379 NTSDTV
+379 TSDTV

-399 YGTDING
+399 NGTDING
-406 DAPANWIVG
+406 DPAGNWIVG

-433 QLYSLRVYIS
+433 QLTSLRVYIS

-481 TTQDLGAWV
+481 TNQDLGAWV

-521 IGTSGLS
+521 IGTSGQS

-569 PSSVSAVSDMK
+569 PSSVSAVSDVK
-580 QTTFTTYPNPTN
+580 QTIFNTYPNPTN

-620 VTNGINTTIDLS
+620 ITNGMNTTIDLS
-632 AFDKG
+632 AFGKG

-647 AIYTEKVI
+647 EIYTEKLI

>member
-82 PSNQVG
+82 PNNQVG

-115 LIFDSDYYDNNGVA
+115 LIFDSDYFDNNGVA
-129 GAFGTGSYPTPHNGE
+129 GAFGTGIYPTPHNGE

-268 DYSNYTGSGL
+268 DYANYTGSGL

-385 LRGIEISDYIYAKD
+385 IKGIEISDYIYAKD
-399 YGTDING
+399 NGTDING
-406 DAPANWIVG
+406 DPAGNWIVG

-433 QLYSLRVYIS
+433 QLTSLRVYIS

-521 IGTSGLS
+521 IGTSGQS
-528 MYNGEHSVFDEFGLN
+528 MYDGEHSLFDEFGLN

-580 QTTFTTYPNPTN
+580 KTSFTTYPNPTN

-605 DVTVNNVLG
+605 DVRVNNVLG

-655 VE
+655 IE